1 MQLTPSGP
9 VQALVLHGPNINLL
23 GLREPDVYGAVTYDD
38 LNRRITD
45 GAKARGMEVRI
56 TQSNH
61 EGALVDAIQE
71 AVSWADGI
79 VINAGG
85 YTHTSVA
92 IADALRAIKLPV
104 VEVHL
109 SNIHAREAFRHH
121 SYIAPVAV
129 GQICGFG
136 TMSYLLALDALK
148 AVVVESRQ

>member
-23 GLREPDVYGAVTYDD
+23 GMREPDVYGAVTFAE

-45 GAKARGMEVRI
+45 AAKVRGMDVRI
-56 TQSNH
+56 EQSNH
-61 EGALVDAIQE
+61 EGVLIDLIQE
-71 AVSWADGI
+71 AAGWADGI

-92 IADALRAIKLPV
+92 IADALRAVKLPV

-109 SNIHAREAFRHH
+109 SNIHARESFRHH
-121 SYIAPVAV
+121 SYIAPIAL

-148 AVVVESRQ
+148 SAVDEARQ

>member
-1 MQLTPSGP
+1 MQLTPTGP

-23 GLREPDVYGAVTYDD
+23 GMREPDVYGAVTFTE

-45 GAKARGMEVRI
+45 AAKARGMDVRI
-56 TQSNH
+56 EQSNH
-61 EGALVDAIQE
+61 EGVLIDLIQ
-71 AVSWADGI
+71 AAAGWADGI

-92 IADALRAIKLPV
+92 IADALRAVKLPV

-109 SNIHAREAFRHH
+109 SNIHARESFRHH
-121 SYIAPVAV
+121 SFIAPIAL

-136 TMSYLLALDALK
+136 TMSYVLALDALK
-148 AVVVESRQ
+148 SAVEASRQ